1 LTSTL
6 TEVVDLDGDGDVDP
20 TVDVDGLTLDIVRS
34 ARRTSENGICGSR
47 SDATLAVYGSRAS
60 TVWSTSPS
68 NASTDWVNINV
79 KPSTST
85 VVNRLARVVTN
96 HEA

>member
-20 TVDVDGLTLDIVRS
+20 TVDVDGLMLDIVRA
-34 ARRTSENGICGSR
+34 ARRTSEDGICGSR
-47 SDATLAVYGSRAS
+47 SDAILALYGSRAS

-68 NASTDWVNINV
+68 PSNASTVWVNV
-79 KPSTST
+79 KRVNDNGGQPAGSTCDES
-85 VVNRLARVVTN
+85 
-96 HEA
+96 